1 MRSRRAGLAKL
12 EGVVAGLYTAF
23 ADDSDLTTELLSDE
37 VRQTVPLSRAAAE
50 KLDGWRT
57 WAAGRAV
64 AAA

>member
-23 ADDSDLTTELLSDE
+23 GDGGDLTTALLLNE
-37 VRQTVPLSRAAAE
+37 VRQTVPLSRTMAE
-50 KLDGWRT
+50 KLDGLRS
-57 WAAGRAV
+57 WAEGRAV